1 MFYFQ
6 IKFRFIAEDI
16 YYDGDDGSGGSI
28 IEAGLDDF
36 KILVFND
43 GLSGDANYDGQ
54 LNVQDVVIIINM
66 ILGSTESDFIADMNN
81 DGGINIQDVVL
92 LLNLIIG

>member
-1 MFYFQ
+1 M
-6 IKFRFIAEDI
+6 
-16 YYDGDDGSGGSI
+16 
-28 IEAGLDDF
+28 
-36 KILVFND
+36 FND

-66 ILGSTESDFIADMNN
+66 ILGGIESDFIADMNN